1 MTVAEL
7 PEIAT
12 RVLDRAQQRG
22 YVTRREIR
30 DELRKSGQPDGS
42 WRDVLAILCESLHFR
57 QGRYNY
63 VCPFDSRL
71 EQELLQQRRIHR
83 SVREVIR
90 RHRAQEHVHER
101 RRQGRVDF
109 IKPVKVRTAD
119 GHDYTLLSRDL
130 SLTGIHLLGSRSFLG
145 QKVHLWIPGE
155 DGQQPLCFLVRILWT
170 ARVGDGLF
178 ENGGTFLE
186 RLDAVPSVNAP
197 GRSSPALPEPRS

>member
-1 MTVAEL
+1 MTVVEL

-22 YVTRREIR
+22 FVTRREIR
-30 DELRKSGQPDGS
+30 EELRKSGQPDGS

-109 IKPVKVRTAD
+109 IKPVRVRTAD
-119 GHDYTLLSRDL
+119 GHEYTLLSRDL
-130 SLTGIHLLGSRSFLG
+130 SVTGIHLLGSRSFLG

-155 DGQQPLCFLVRILWT
+155 EGQLCLLVRILWT
-170 ARVGDGLF
+170 SMVGDGLF
-178 ENGGTFLE
+178 ENGGAFLE
-186 RLDAVPSVNAP
+186 KVDAAPTVNASDQP
-197 GRSSPALPEPRS
+197 SPALPEPLS